1 MVFVKGQKKPEGSGL
16 KKGQKLRPTL
26 LREQRRAIFDAEITQ
41 VFEDKIRAARPEYV
55 LDQYLGKPV
64 EKHEHVI
71 ETKEPS
77 SKVLTYLNAFF
88 NKRGDTATD

>member
-1 MVFVKGQKKPEGSGL
+1 MGFQKGNKLGGRHKGSL
-16 KKGQKLRPTL
+16 NKSTL
-26 LREQRRAIFDAEITQ
+26 LKEERRAIFDEEMSG
-41 VFEDKIRAARPEYV
+41 VFVEKIHQARPEYV